1 MAPETTWVCL
11 YPCGDATCA
20 PIATGGIPPE
30 SQLNWLCN
38 GHLTDS
44 I

>member
-1 MAPETTWVCL
+1 MDLETGVCL
-11 YPCGDATCA
+11 CPCGDVTCA

-30 SQLNWLCN
+30 SQLNWLSN
-38 GHLTDS
+38 DYLTDA